1 MCFVARTDRA
11 LLKGFFMSL
20 GGYCLAYRAAWSNP
34 VFRDLLDAA
43 IWNWIYQSCAWE
55 DTTVR
60 VNGCIFNI
68 KRGDLVTTVSFI
80 SKGFRISEQST
91 KTLLKNL
98 EKSGMINKRTNKRAT
113 IISVC
118 NYSIYQ
124 DLKTTTNQRTNKRVT
139 NAQQTPNYN
148 NNTLNTL
155 NEINEVR
162 ESVARDRAPKGRAF
176 RNWLDVLKSEDPA
189 VSPNACPDCLYDEA
203 KKLGFEHTAIAQWEK
218 FHDYWIAKTGQ
229 SAVKSDW
236 IATWRNW
243 LRRSFDG

>member
-1 MCFVARTDRA
+1 MA
-11 LLKGFFMSL
+11 L
-20 GGYCLAYRAAWSNP
+20 GGYCLAHRSAWSNP

-60 VNGCIFNI
+60 VNGCIFDI
-68 KRGDLVTTVSFI
+68 KRGELVTTVSFI

-98 EKSGMINKRTNKRAT
+98 EKSGMINKRTNKQAT

-118 NYSIYQ
+118 NYDIYQ
-124 DLKTTTNQRTNKRVT
+124 DLKTTGNKRTNQRVT
-139 NAQQTPNYN
+139 NDQQTGNYN

-155 NEINEVR
+155 NTLNEGMGD
-162 ESVARDRAPKGRAF
+162 VARDRAPTPKGISF
-176 RNWLDVLKSEDPA
+176 RNWLEALKSEDPA
-189 VSPNACPDCLYDEA
+189 VSPSACPDSLYDEA
-203 KKLGFEHTAIAQWEK
+203 KRLGFEHSAIAQWEK

-243 LRRSFDG
+243 LRRSFNG